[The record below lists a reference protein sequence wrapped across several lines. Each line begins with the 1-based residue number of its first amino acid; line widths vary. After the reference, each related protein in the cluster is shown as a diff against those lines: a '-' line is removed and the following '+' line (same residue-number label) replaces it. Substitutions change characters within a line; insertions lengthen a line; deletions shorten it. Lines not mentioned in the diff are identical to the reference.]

1 MDILFLIRS
10 IIFLVAGLVT
20 IIFPKK
26 LNNFKNYLL
35 IKFGFKDRVKNEIKG
50 YYQLGIIFFLIS
62 GILFIVSIK
71 Q

>member
-20 IIFPKK
+20 IIFPKEREGGGGG
-26 LNNFKNYLL
+26 LLIRCGFKN
-35 IKFGFKDRVKNEIKG
+35 RVKNEIKG
-50 YYQLGIIFFLIS
+50 YYQLGIVFILIA

-71 Q
+71 L

>member
-20 IIFPKK
+20 IIFPKE
-26 LNNFKNYLL
+26 LNNLKNRLLIRCGFKN
-35 IKFGFKDRVKNEIKG
+35 RVKNEIKG
-50 YYQLGIIFFLIS
+50 YYQLGIVFILIA

-71 Q
+71 L